1 MKVSILHRCQLDPVP
16 GVTALWS
23 PCTNGIQIADDLR
36 KVLQLSQKQGP
47 CGDDT
52 QAMVKVGLSDANH
65 ASRREASQHEGR
77 GVTSMRACRELPRSS
92 EAQ

>member
-1 MKVSILHRCQLDPVP
+1 MKVSNLHRCQLDPFP

-36 KVLQLSQKQGP
+36 KVLQLNQKP
-47 CGDDT
+47 CEDDT
-52 QAMVKVGLSDANH
+52 QSMAKFGLSDANH